1 MAKQASLMFYYVF
14 TIFIITTSVL
24 CGASTEEKKV
34 HIVYMGSLPKGQYS
48 PLSRHRSMLRQTVQL
63 DSSVETSYI
72 RSYTRSFN
80 GFVAKLT
87 DSEKQ
92 RLSNMEGVIS
102 VFPRKT
108 LQLQTTRSWD
118 FIGLQESA
126 TRNAQ
131 AESDII
137 IGVLDTGISPE
148 SESFNDKGFGPP
160 PSKWKGVCEGGLN
173 FTCNNKIIGA
183 RYYGGSR
190 PNSTQSARDG
200 DDGHGSHTASIAA
213 GNRVNNVSFFGL
225 AQGTAR
231 GGVPSARI
239 ATYRICQ
246 PDGCTNED
254 ILAAFDDAIA
264 DGVDIISISVGG
276 VEATDFFED
285 TIAIGAF
292 HAMQKGIVTSHS
304 AGNRGPSYGST
315 ASVAP
320 WLISVAASHTDRLF
334 IDKVVLGDGRT
345 LVGKSINSFASPAT
359 RFPLLHG
366 KEVSSQCSENNSMY
380 CNEGCLDKKLV
391 KGKYVLCKSNSG
403 DFEAFAAGALGAIVR
418 NEPYMDYSDVVA
430 LPAVLLS
437 AKEHDLVL
445 SYVNSTK
452 NPQAS
457 ILKSETIK
465 DAEAPTIASFS
476 SRGPNFVT
484 PDIIKPDLSAPG
496 VEILA
501 AYSPLDTI
509 SFTFDDPRR
518 VHYTLLSGTSMACPH
533 VSAAAAY
540 VKTFHPDWSPSAI
553 KSALMTTALPMSDA
567 KSLGGEFA
575 YGSGQINPV
584 AAVRPGLV
592 YEALKE
598 DYIIML
604 CNIGYDA
611 KKLQVLSGDTNTTC
625 PKLPV
630 TASPK
635 DLNYPSMAAEVFPAK
650 PFNVTFHRTV
660 TNVGLATSSYKAKI
674 VTNSKVNIK
683 VEPEVLTFKSLNEK
697 KSFVVSVSGSGLPV
711 KSRLS
716 ASLVWSDGTYSVRSP
731 IVLHTQSVRA

>member
-102 VFPRKT
+102 IFPRKT

-137 IGVLDTGISPE
+137 IGVLDTGIWPE
-148 SESFNDKGFGPP
+148 LESFNDKGFGPP

-246 PDGCTNED
+246 PDGCPNED

-304 AGNRGPSYGST
+304 AGNHGPSYGST
-315 ASVAP
+315 VSVAP

-380 CNEGCLDKKLV
+380 CNKGCLDKKLV

-403 DFEAFAAGALGAIVR
+403 DFEAFAAGAVGAIVR

-611 KKLQVLSGDTNTTC
+611 KKLQALSGDTNTTC

-731 IVLHTQSVRA
+731 IVLHT

>member
-72 RSYTRSFN
+72 RSYSRSFN

-137 IGVLDTGISPE
+137 IGVLDTGIWPE

-239 ATYRICQ
+239 ATYRVCQ
-246 PDGCTNED
+246 PDGCNDED

-264 DGVDIISISVGG
+264 DGVDIISISLGEA
-276 VEATDFFED
+276 EATDFFED

-304 AGNRGPSYGST
+304 AGNQGPSYGST

-320 WLISVAASHTDRLF
+320 WLISVAASRTDRLF

-359 RFPLLHG
+359 R
-366 KEVSSQCSENNSMY
+366 Y

-418 NEPYMDYSDVVA
+418 NEPYIDFSDVVA

-697 KSFVVSVSGSGLPV
+697 KSFLVSVSGSGLPV

>member
-72 RSYTRSFN
+72 RSYSRSFN

-137 IGVLDTGISPE
+137 IGVLDTGIWPE

-239 ATYRICQ
+239 ATYRVCQ
-246 PDGCTNED
+246 PDGCNDED

-264 DGVDIISISVGG
+264 DGVDIISISLGEA
-276 VEATDFFED
+276 EATDFFED

-304 AGNRGPSYGST
+304 AGNQGPSYGST

-320 WLISVAASHTDRLF
+320 WLISVAASRTDRLF

-345 LVGKSINSFASPAT
+345 LVENYKVS
-359 RFPLLHG
+359 LHFR
-366 KEVSSQCSENNSMY
+366 Y

-418 NEPYMDYSDVVA
+418 NEPYIDFSDVVA

-697 KSFVVSVSGSGLPV
+697 KSFLVSVSGSGLPV